1 VDNLLR
7 LFGGADAMPGSQ
19 GDLRWSWVTVALSLL
34 IATGYVVIAVDR
46 HFQAKLAH
54 VRESKAAFARLRNIV
69 LCSAV
74 LGTVFFFTDMFW
86 LAWRLYDVVLLGLAW
101 HTWSFALRARGL
113 GQVAERLARVS
124 ELERSAK
131 HYREIAELMPEI
143 LWTATDRGGVDF
155 CNRRWAEFAGEGKT
169 WLEAVHPDERAG
181 VLQWWEHS
189 VAVREPASREVR
201 LAGADGSF
209 RTFLVK
215 ATPVA
220 EGNAVKWLGACADV
234 EDQRRLAE
242 ERETQGKR
250 KMFFLNAIS
259 HDLRAPLNNVVLN
272 AHLLKTAA
280 RERAE
285 VESASAIVENAV
297 AAGDLVAKLLDF
309 AKVDGQEQ
317 NVVEPVPLEE
327 TLRQIVRRFVPVADP
342 KGLYLRVVADC
353 DVELRTDRQKLDR
366 IVTNLVDNAIKFTR
380 TGGVTMEVT
389 DCDGGATVRVSDT
402 GIGVPPEHAPHLFD
416 EFYQVNN
423 PQRERGKGFGMGLA
437 ICRTLAR
444 QLGGDIRLAESARG
458 GTTFELTLHH
468 LDAAPQPRPALH
480 PVQSPADEA
489 KDEDLSLAL

>member
-143 LWTATDRGGVDF
+143 LWTASDRGGVDF

-181 VLQWWEHS
+181 VLQWWEHA

-201 LAGADGSF
+201 LLGADGSF

-280 RERAE
+280 REQAE

-444 QLGGDIRLAESARG
+444 QLGGDIRLAESAPG